1 MEYSVHCRQFMNA
14 YGWKWATEENR
25 FLSLQEKINSIGEA
39 VDEIKKSVNEL
50 VGKYPAAERKD
61 DGPAIGHLHARALA
75 DKFTALI
82 K

>member
-1 MEYSVHCRQFMNA
+1 MEYSVHCKQFMNA
-14 YGWKWATEENR
+14 YDWKWATEENR

-39 VDEIKKSVNEL
+39 VGEIGKSVNEL
-50 VGKYPAAERKD
+50 VGKYPVAEQKD
-61 DGPAIGHLHARALA
+61 DMPVIGHLHARALA